1 MFWLSYESFSIFS
14 DVFLIKKVSFPAK
27 TAAPLQ
33 NSYINRSSV
42 ENVNNYLFQSLFVEA
57 ECLIVQQTTVYC
69 IFAQVGSKEGNFQR
83 FQPKC
88 LRTTGFQLKF
98 LTLIEFPN
106 ILHWK
111 PTKKESKWVW
121 PWSKIWAKICPMLRK
136 K

>member
-14 DVFLIKKVSFPAK
+14 DVSLIKKVSFPAK

-69 IFAQVGSKEGNFQR
+69 IFTQVGSKEGNF
-83 FQPKC
+83 
-88 LRTTGFQLKF
+88 
-98 LTLIEFPN
+98 
-106 ILHWK
+106 
-111 PTKKESKWVW
+111 
-121 PWSKIWAKICPMLRK
+121 
-136 K
+136 